1 MQIRQ
6 QIRVLQGMC
15 STVDINDVH
24 NSIKPVI
31 TKVKTGELADDEDE
45 RSLEDYRQIF
55 IDASS
60 AEIEMLRNQD
70 LAKDKEIEI
79 INANI
84 GDGED
89 TQESHDQKAMEEDAR
104 NSKEKKYEEL
114 EQFYQR
120 LASKIVI
127 YDPLNRPILDDDDC
141 DMSTNRDQFVMEIN
155 QMEQLN
161 AADLDIMISPENQ
174 DILDEMFDRKEKEV
188 KNICDDLTKEVKDQG

>member
-1 MQIRQ
+1 
-6 QIRVLQGMC
+6 MC

-114 EQFYQR
+114 E
-120 LASKIVI
+120 
-127 YDPLNRPILDDDDC
+127 
-141 DMSTNRDQFVMEIN
+141 
-155 QMEQLN
+155 
-161 AADLDIMISPENQ
+161 
-174 DILDEMFDRKEKEV
+174 
-188 KNICDDLTKEVKDQG
+188 